1 MNGMALHMELLE
13 IVLEAMPA
21 ENAAP
26 LLAFLQERGTC
37 SRVEGSL
44 AQALEGEPC
53 CYIFPR
59 MFFGQELHD
68 FSAHFYFGNRTWE
81 VCLLFLPALP
91 GMDFD
96 GEAAY
101 LAPVR
106 EVCQEMFAAFRP
118 RRIVCGFEPAIDENM
133 RIFTI
138 EETSA

>member
-1 MNGMALHMELLE
+1 MQAQELLE
-13 IVLEAMPA
+13 IVLDDMPA
-21 ENAAP
+21 ENAPA
-26 LLAFLQERGTC
+26 LLAFLQERGEC

-44 AQALEGEPC
+44 TDAMNETGAC
-53 CYIFPR
+53 CFIFPR
-59 MFFGQELHD
+59 MNLGQELRD
-68 FSAHFYFGNRTWE
+68 FSAHFYFGNGTWE

-106 EVCQEMFAAFRP
+106 EVCQEMFATFRP

-138 EETSA
+138 EETPA